1 MHSVAGCS
9 SVTRLSIFYGDYL
22 LGYLSSQLF
31 EEAKLDL
38 SRVPGSQERL
48 SERAPTRVPSEED
61 GQEPDKP
68 PPTLTPW
75 MEHLLDAAC
84 RYSALQFIFPSGV
97 NSQLLIAVTTHAL
110 KRLFFPRPLQF
121 VGLGGG
127 QPQGFPGDTV
137 VKNLPANAEDA
148 RGTGLTSGL
157 GRSPGEGSGNPLQYS
172 CLENSMDRGAWQATV
187 HRVAKSWTRLSTLAW
202 WGDLNPKAKPHT

>member
-22 LGYLSSQLF
+22 LGYLSYQLF

-61 GQEPDKP
+61 GQEPGRP

-97 NSQLLIAVTTHAL
+97 NSQLLIAVSIHAL

-121 VGLGGG
+121 VGLCGG
-127 QPQGFPGDTV
+127 QPQGFLGGTV
-137 VKNLPANAEDA
+137 VKNLPANAGDA
-148 RGTGLTSGL
+148 RGTGLTSGS

-172 CLENSMDRGAWQATV
+172 CLENSTDRLQSTGSQ
-187 HRVAKSWTRLSTLAW
+187 RV
-202 WGDLNPKAKPHT
+202 GQD